1 MSGKQV
7 YVNLRSGESLILRT
21 FNTPLSQKPESI
33 LAEPVA
39 YTDTIDISNL
49 PWELSFAESAP
60 KVEKTF
66 MLNGLQTWETL
77 DDDSVKTTMGTG
89 VYTTT
94 IKIDKKQALKHWTID
109 LGDVRESARVYIN
122 GEYIGCA
129 WSVPYSMEIGNKFH
143 KGKNEIRI
151 EVTNLPANRIA
162 DMDRRGDKWRIMEEI
177 NVVDLNYKKTTYENW
192 QPMPSGLNSAVRLLG
207 R

>member
-1 MSGKQV
+1 
-7 YVNLRSGESLILRT
+7 
-21 FNTPLSQKPESI
+21 
-33 LAEPVA
+33 
-39 YTDTIDISNL
+39 
-49 PWELSFAESAP
+49 
-60 KVEKTF
+60 
-66 MLNGLQTWETL
+66 ML
-77 DDDSVKTTMGTG
+77 
-89 VYTTT
+89 
-94 IKIDKKQALKHWTID
+94 IDKKQALKHWTID

-162 DMDRRGDKWRIMEEI
+162 DMDRRGDIWRIMEEI